1 MERRKQ
7 SRIKSLSGHPRSI
20 INYLGGKANLI
31 ENIVPLIEYIA
42 QAEGLT
48 EYIEATG
55 GGARMLLNL
64 PQSLFVRRVY
74 NEIDPGLSSL
84 FYCLGHREMTYS
96 LIDMLEGWGIEEER
110 YLFARSEH
118 ESWQTDSS
126 LFYNSDFDRVYAA
139 GVTFVVNTQ
148 STASTR
154 GSFDK
159 TILSANRQASY
170 MKRVRS
176 LHLYSST
183 LEGVNVSNQS
193 IFALLSQ
200 PRDWSK
206 SFVYIDPP
214 YTVDEML
221 STEHYGVHSFSNQDH
236 EKLVDLLL
244 NHDAKIG
251 LSGYANSIYSR
262 LETNGWKKLFLRR
275 VPISSS
281 GTKGRFQDE
290 YIWLNVD
297 IPQVLIDM
305 VADENYRLMD

>member
-1 MERRKQ
+1 VQKRKQ
-7 SRIKSLSGHPRSI
+7 NRLLSMSGHPSSVIR
-20 INYLGGKANLI
+20 YLGGKAGLI
-31 ENIVPLIEYIA
+31 DNIVPIIDYIA
-42 QAEGLT
+42 HAEGLN
-48 EYIEATG
+48 EYVEATG

-64 PQSLFVRRVY
+64 TSSLFQRRVY
-74 NEIDPGLSSL
+74 NELDSGLCAL
-84 FYCLGHREMTYS
+84 FYCLGQRELSYQLM
-96 LIDMLEGWGIEEER
+96 DMLEELGIAEEK
-110 YLFARSEH
+110 YLFARSQH
-118 ESWQTDSS
+118 ESWQGKPS

-139 GVTFVVNTQ
+139 AITFIVNMQ
-148 STASTR
+148 SRAATR
-154 GSFDK
+154 NSFDR

-193 IFALLSQ
+193 IFDLLSQ

-221 STEHYGVHSFSNQDH
+221 STEHYGVHSFSNHDH
-236 EKLVDLLL
+236 EQLVDMLL

-251 LSGYANSIYSR
+251 LSGYANSIYAR
-262 LETNGWKKLFLRR
+262 LEWNGWKKLFLRR

-290 YIWLNVD
+290 YLWLNTD
-297 IPQVLIDM
+297 IPEILVNM
-305 VADENYRLMD
+305 VTDENYRMQD